1 MTYLFVYGTLRRGER
16 ADVTGTCDV
25 TYVGVARARGKMFRV
40 EDHPGMV
47 ASDDASDQVVG
58 EVYRLENAPRAWP
71 VLDEYEGD
79 EFERTITSVR
89 MDDGQV
95 LQAWAYFYHGD
106 TSQKDR
112 ILSGDYPRQ

>member
-16 ADVTGTCDV
+16 ADVSKKCAA

-47 ASDDASDQVVG
+47 ESDDESDKVIG
-58 EVYRLENAPRAWP
+58 EVYRLEDALRAWP

-79 EFERTITSVR
+79 EFERSVTSVR
-89 MDDGQV
+89 MADGQI
-95 LQAWAYFYHGD
+95 LQAWAYFYRGD

-112 ILSGDYPRQ
+112 ISSGDYPRQ